1 MQEVT
6 QKNILFIMLDQ
17 LRADALSCY
26 GNSLVDTPNIDR
38 LAAKGVQFNRC
49 YIQGTSCGNSRASYY
64 TGRHVRSHGASWNGW
79 ATRADEL
86 TMADHLLP
94 CGLQTYLMGK
104 THMKPD
110 LAGMARLGIEP
121 QSELGRF
128 ISNAGFSNG
137 EHDDGLHTIGSAGS
151 YGGVEPAYFDYLRR
165 QGYAAANP
173 WAQWANAMTD
183 EAGVLR
189 NGMFLK
195 HAHLPAGIDKAHSE
209 TAYTT
214 DRAIDMIK
222 QMDASS
228 WCLHVSYIKPHWPL
242 AAPEPYHQMYR
253 GMDLPT
259 PNKSDS
265 EKHQAH
271 PLYQAF
277 MQQPH
282 SKTYAQDD
290 FRNHALP
297 TYYGLVKEIDDNL
310 GRLFAS
316 LEQQGQSER
325 TMIVLTSDH
334 GDYFGD
340 HWLGEKDLFHDPVT
354 RVPLII
360 MDPTSAADGS
370 RGTQCDELTCAI
382 DLVPT
387 FVEWAGGEPQWQWL
401 EGQSLLPVL
410 HHSPSSQQTQPAVMS
425 TSAAR
430 SYVVSECDYSAMGF
444 AGALGRNSYNAR
456 MTMLFDGRYKYIH
469 CLGFKPML
477 YDLQEDPQERVDLG
491 RDKGYVDVRSQ
502 LTEQMMD
509 WSAGLKNRVTG
520 SESMVQQRMGKSDE
534 KGILIGYWQQED
546 VPQALQLDPEVP
558 LK

>member
-1 MQEVT
+1 M

-26 GNSLVDTPNIDR
+26 GNNLVDTPNIDR
-38 LAAKGVQFNRC
+38 LAEKGVKFNRC

-86 TMADHLLP
+86 TMADHLLA
-94 CGLQTYLMGK
+94 CGVQTYLMGK

-110 LAGMARLGIEP
+110 HAGMVRLGIEP

-137 EHDDGLHTIGSAGS
+137 EHDDGLHTVGAAGG

-165 QGYAAANP
+165 QGYAASNP
-173 WAQWANAMTD
+173 WAQWANAMAD
-183 EAGVLR
+183 ESGVLR

-195 HAHLPAGIDKAHSE
+195 HSHLPARIGKEHSE

-214 DRAIDMIK
+214 DRAIEMIK
-222 QMDASS
+222 QMDVSS

-242 AAPEPYHQMYR
+242 VATAPYHQMYR
-253 GMDLPT
+253 GMDLPKA
-259 PNKSDS
+259 NKSDS
-265 EKHQAH
+265 EKHNAH

-290 FRNHALP
+290 YRNHALP

-316 LEQQGQSER
+316 LEEQGESEH

-360 MDPTSAADGS
+360 MDPTRAADGS

-387 FVEWAGGEPQWQWL
+387 FVDWAGGEPQWQWL
-401 EGQSLLPVL
+401 EGQSLLPILRQNQPLV
-410 HHSPSSQQTQPAVMS
+410 SSN
-425 TSAAR
+425 AR
-430 SYVVSECDYSAMGF
+430 SYVVAECDYSAMKF
-444 AGALGRNSYNAR
+444 AGELGRNSYNAR

-477 YDLQEDPQERVDLG
+477 YDLQEDPQELVDFG
-491 RDKGYVDVRSQ
+491 IDKEYSVVRSQ

-520 SESMVQQRMGKSDE
+520 SESMARQRMGKSDE
-534 KGILIGYWQQED
+534 QGILIGYWQQTD
-546 VPQALQLDPEVP
+546 VPLPLQLEPEVQAT
-558 LK
+558 

>member
-1 MQEVT
+1 
-6 QKNILFIMLDQ
+6 
-17 LRADALSCY
+17 
-26 GNSLVDTPNIDR
+26 
-38 LAAKGVQFNRC
+38 
-49 YIQGTSCGNSRASYY
+49 
-64 TGRHVRSHGASWNGW
+64 
-79 ATRADEL
+79 
-86 TMADHLLP
+86 
-94 CGLQTYLMGK
+94 
-104 THMKPD
+104 MKPD
-110 LAGMARLGIEP
+110 LAGMVRLGIEP

-128 ISNAGFSNG
+128 IGNAGFSHG
-137 EHDDGLHTIGSAGS
+137 ERDDGLHTIGAAGG
-151 YGGVEPAYFDYLRR
+151 YGSEEPAYFDYLRR
-165 QGYAAANP
+165 QGYAGSNP

-195 HAHLPAGIDKAHSE
+195 HTHLPARIDKEHSE

-214 DRAIDMIK
+214 DRAIDMIE
-222 QMDASS
+222 QMGTSN

-242 AAPEPYHQMYR
+242 AAPAPYHQMYR
-253 GMDLPT
+253 GIDLPKA
-259 PNKSDS
+259 NKSDS
-265 EKHQAH
+265 EKYHAH

-282 SKTYAQDD
+282 SKTYAQDEY
-290 FRNHALP
+290 RNHALP

-310 GRLFAS
+310 GRLFTS
-316 LEQQGQSER
+316 LKQQGQSDN

-360 MDPTSAADGS
+360 MDTTSGADDS
-370 RGTQCDELTCAI
+370 RGTGCNELTCAI

-410 HHSPSSQQTQPAVMS
+410 RQNKASQQTQTLV
-425 TSAAR
+425 TSAR
-430 SYVVSECDYSAMGF
+430 PYVVSECDYSAMQF
-444 AGALGRNSYNAR
+444 AGELGRNSYNSR

-469 CLGFKPML
+469 CLGFEPML
-477 YDLQEDPQERVDLG
+477 YDLQEDPQERIDFG
-491 RDKGYVDVRSQ
+491 TDKAYAAVRSQ

-520 SESMVQQRMGKSDE
+520 SESMVQKRMGKSDE
-534 KGILIGYWQQED
+534 QGILIGYWQQED
-546 VPQALQLDPEVP
+546 LPAALQIEPEVKP
-558 LK
+558 I

>member
-1 MQEVT
+1 
-6 QKNILFIMLDQ
+6 
-17 LRADALSCY
+17 
-26 GNSLVDTPNIDR
+26 
-38 LAAKGVQFNRC
+38 
-49 YIQGTSCGNSRASYY
+49 
-64 TGRHVRSHGASWNGW
+64 
-79 ATRADEL
+79 
-86 TMADHLLP
+86 
-94 CGLQTYLMGK
+94 
-104 THMKPD
+104 
-110 LAGMARLGIEP
+110 
-121 QSELGRF
+121 
-128 ISNAGFSNG
+128 
-137 EHDDGLHTIGSAGS
+137 
-151 YGGVEPAYFDYLRR
+151 
-165 QGYAAANP
+165 
-173 WAQWANAMTD
+173 
-183 EAGVLR
+183 
-189 NGMFLK
+189 
-195 HAHLPAGIDKAHSE
+195 
-209 TAYTT
+209 
-214 DRAIDMIK
+214 
-222 QMDASS
+222 
-228 WCLHVSYIKPHWPL
+228 
-242 AAPEPYHQMYR
+242 MYR

-410 HHSPSSQQTQPAVMS
+410 HHSPSSQQTQPAVIS